1 MRSWLL
7 IATSFCQKTDFNDGD
22 YPTAPHTDC
31 ENSLKPV
38 KTGLSGLFCFEY
50 YVGGPTGFAT
60 QQRSLLRL
68 GHPSLLLNRYFS
80 QFMSLGNKLE
90 TRKLAKK

>member
-1 MRSWLL
+1 MKSWQL
-7 IATSFCQKTDFNDGD
+7 IATSSCQKTNFYDGD
-22 YPTAPHTDC
+22 YPTAPHTDS

-50 YVGGPTGFAT
+50 YVGGPTGFET